1 MSETKET
8 IILKIADDLKKLGI
22 KEDDTILM
30 HSSLSSLGYVEGGA
44 DTVIDA
50 LLSVLKNGTLL
61 LPALSYATV
70 NINNPV
76 FSVKDTPTCSG
87 RIPETFRTR
96 EGVLRSIHPTHSVCG
111 IGKYAKEILSQHIN
125 TDTPVG
131 PTSPFALLPKYN
143 GKILML
149 GCTMAPNTSMHGVEE
164 LSRPWYLMK
173 PERTTFTLIDENG
186 NETVKAYECHN
197 FKGVLQRYARVAN
210 LMEVQSGKV
219 LEADCYL
226 IDAKKMWEVAPPVLA
241 EHEEYFIDRNEEI

>member
-96 EGVLRSIHPTHSVCG
+96 EGVFV
-111 IGKYAKEILSQHIN
+111 
-125 TDTPVG
+125 
-131 PTSPFALLPKYN
+131 
-143 GKILML
+143 
-149 GCTMAPNTSMHGVEE
+149 
-164 LSRPWYLMK
+164 
-173 PERTTFTLIDENG
+173 
-186 NETVKAYECHN
+186 
-197 FKGVLQRYARVAN
+197 
-210 LMEVQSGKV
+210 
-219 LEADCYL
+219 
-226 IDAKKMWEVAPPVLA
+226 
-241 EHEEYFIDRNEEI
+241 

>member
-125 TDTPVG
+125 TDTPV
-131 PTSPFALLPKYN
+131 ALLPKYN

-186 NETVKAYECHN
+186 NEIVKAYECHN

-241 EHEEYFIDRNEEI
+241 EHEEYFIDRKEEI